1 MNIFL
6 TGATGFIG
14 KYTARRLLEAGHTV
28 RALARDQRRL
38 DGLLPLGIQPVPGS
52 LSDPAALREGMC
64 FDNQYAEPRRSVR
77 AAQNAPTCDLVVHLA
92 GKYSMWDPHPDT
104 FWQVNAEG
112 TRSVLQAALESGAR
126 RVIYVSTVAVWGKPD
141 QAPFNE
147 DTPRGAHLLSEYA
160 RSKAEGERLA
170 WEFCQQNGLAL
181 TVLYPGI
188 VLGAGDDRASGQ
200 YIRLLVFRRTPS
212 TIFHNSPAT
221 YVAARDVAEAVRLAA
236 ESPASIGRGYL
247 IGKETLRGRE
257 FAAMVSQLSGVKPPP
272 LRLPDWFIRAASY
285 PFTAL
290 AALTGQPPLWTLSI
304 DAGRTLQAGFH
315 FDGSRAE
322 RELGLCY
329 TPIRAALREAI
340 EDYRKEKANGHH

>member
-14 KYTARRLLEAGHTV
+14 KYTARRLLEAGHCV
-28 RALARDQRRL
+28 RALARDPRRL
-38 DGLLPLGIQPVPGS
+38 AALLPLGIQPVPGS
-52 LSDPAALREGMC
+52 LSDQEALREGMY
-64 FDNQYAEPRRSVR
+64 FAGPQPA
-77 AAQNAPTCDLVVHLA
+77 CDLVVHLA
-92 GKYSMWDPHPDT
+92 GKYSMWDPRPET

-112 TRSVLQAALESGAR
+112 TRNVLQAALDCGAR
-126 RVIYVSTVAVWGKPD
+126 RVITVSTVAVWGKPG
-141 QAPFNE
+141 QAPFTE
-147 DTPRGAHLLSEYA
+147 DTPRGARLLSEYA
-160 RSKAEGERLA
+160 RSKAAGEKIA
-170 WEFCQQNGLAL
+170 WEFCQKNGLAL

-236 ESPASIGRGYL
+236 ENPASIGRRYL

-257 FAAMVSQLSGVKPPP
+257 FAALVSQLSGVRQPP

-322 RELGLCY
+322 RELGLRY
-329 TPIRAALREAI
+329 TPIRVALCEAI